1 MVTLPFYRT
10 LMYVHLFPA
19 QTHYS
24 ITLLKML
31 EEEIPLG
38 DHFFIFGI
46 GRDHPVPFDYPAGME
61 NRILSLKNPLQA
73 AKAFRYLRN
82 ARWIYIHLLAYDPTL
97 LYWYLFRGQLQHTTW
112 IVWGSDIY
120 AYQKKNDSLRTRSY
134 EWLRCRVIPR
144 FAEIAAFV
152 KEDYDLVA
160 SLYGTRAPY
169 RPILYP
175 LPVDLSH
182 LEGVERGKSNFPPT
196 IMIGNSG
203 DPTNLHAEML
213 EMLEPFHRKDIKIV
227 CPLAYGGTHDYL
239 KSVITRGK
247 ELFGEKFIPWTE
259 MMDGQSYAQN
269 LSGVDIALMNHR
281 RQQGLGNI
289 LALLYLGKKVF
300 LRSDTTSWAF
310 LKRHQCSI
318 FDIATIRHADFEA
331 FCRPLSA
338 GDQTM
343 ANAGRIMTRKFTADL
358 WKNLLIS
365 H

>member
-1 MVTLPFYRT
+1 M

-24 ITLLKML
+24 LTLLKML
-31 EEEIPLG
+31 EEEIPLA
-38 DHFFIFGI
+38 DHCFIFGI
-46 GRDHPVPFDYPAGME
+46 GRDHPVPFDYPTGME
-61 NRILSLKNPLQA
+61 KRIFSLKNPRHAL
-73 AKAFRYLRN
+73 KAMRFLHD

-97 LYWYLFRGQLQHTTW
+97 LYWYLNLRKLRRTTW
-112 IVWGSDIY
+112 IIWGSDIY
-120 AYQKKNDSLRTRSY
+120 AYQKKDESLRTRCY
-134 EWLRCRVIPR
+134 EWLRCRIIPR

-169 RPILYP
+169 RPVLYP

-182 LEGVERGKSNFPPT
+182 LEGVERGKSNVPPT

-213 EMLEPFHRKDIKIV
+213 EKLEPFRKKDIKIV

-239 KSVITRGK
+239 KSVISKGK
-247 ELFGEKFIPWTE
+247 ELFGDKFIPWTD
-259 MMDGQSYAQN
+259 MMDRQEYARN

-289 LALLYLGKKVF
+289 LALLFLGKKVY
-300 LRSDTTSWAF
+300 LRSDITSWAF
-310 LKRHQCSI
+310 LKRHHCTVY
-318 FDIATIRHADFEA
+318 DIGTITRDDFETL
-331 FCRPLSA
+331 CRPLPP
-338 GDQTM
+338 GDPTM
-343 ANAGRIMTRKFTADL
+343 ENAGRIMTRQFTADL